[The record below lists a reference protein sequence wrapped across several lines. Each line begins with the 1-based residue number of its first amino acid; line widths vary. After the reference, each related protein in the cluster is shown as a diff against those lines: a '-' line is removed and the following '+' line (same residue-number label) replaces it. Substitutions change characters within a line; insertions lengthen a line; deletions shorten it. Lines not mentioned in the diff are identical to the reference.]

1 MATRINWRKAVVV
14 GVTLL
19 LGQGVAHA
27 DIYHCI
33 KPGGTLLFTDSP
45 CPPGTRANGVTR
57 SPPPVPLD
65 EAERQRTLAVQIA
78 EEHRIADLEQ
88 EVAQLRAA
96 LQSPP
101 PQPAAEPAVVPE
113 AEYVAPS
120 GIVVVGGCQGR
131 NCAPHRRREHDG
143 DGGHREHDGDGGH
156 HEPAA
161 NPPSHPNASLR
172 PPT

>member
-1 MATRINWRKAVVV
+1 V

-19 LGQGVAHA
+19 LAQSVAHA
-27 DIYHCI
+27 DIYHCV
-33 KPGGTLLFTDSP
+33 KPGGTLLFSDSP
-45 CPPGTRANGVTR
+45 CPPGTRANGVTK

-65 EAERQRTLAVQIA
+65 EAERQRALAVQIA

-88 EVAQLRAA
+88 QVAQLRAA

-101 PQPAAEPAVVPE
+101 PQPAPEPAVVPE
-113 AEYVAPS
+113 ADYVAPS

-131 NCAPHRRREHDG
+131 NCAQHRRAEHDG
-143 DGGHREHDGDGGH
+143 DGGR
-156 HEPAA
+156 HEPSA
-161 NPPSHPNASLR
+161 NRPSHPNASLR